1 MTELE
6 CFLPWVDGRPLIN
19 AVGISEA
26 ECHANLT
33 MIDLSD
39 AEFQRVQIL
48 PATIKLK
55 GEAPQ

>member
-1 MTELE
+1 MTEFE

-19 AVGISEA
+19 AVGSSEN

-39 AEFQRVQIL
+39 EELQRVQIL

-55 GEAPQ
+55 GAAPQ

>member
-1 MTELE
+1 MG
-6 CFLPWVDGRPLIN
+6 DGRPLIN
-19 AVGISEA
+19 AVGSSEN

-39 AEFQRVQIL
+39 EELQRVQIL

-55 GEAPQ
+55 GAAPQ